1 MSSTHTE
8 TEEFSPPAGPPPRW
22 VRPVILS
29 TTEDPAYHHIF
40 HKEGWTKLDLS
51 QTPSAF
57 GKMEGLLQASQL
69 FFQTQ
74 DDHKKAWVVNE
85 EGTEEGYYKVE
96 GEKEFYTIRH
106 SKCPPELKSAA
117 IASWGAIHQLFD
129 EVLTNIEISLSLSSG
144 ALKRFAIPSKVLD
157 ETKRSSMLRLFRY
170 DWDKARIVSERKLC
184 FPPLL

>member
-1 MSSTHTE
+1 MHTK
-8 TEEFSPPAGPPPRW
+8 TEEYAPPAGPPPRW

-29 TTEDPAYHHIF
+29 PTEDADYHHNF

-51 QTPSAF
+51 QKSLTL
-57 GKMEGLLQASQL
+57 GTMEELLHASQM

-74 DDHKKAWVVNE
+74 DDHKKAWVSKE

-106 SKCPPELKSAA
+106 SNCPPELKSAA
-117 IASWGAIHQLFD
+117 IASWAAVHELFE

-144 ALKRFAIPSKVLD
+144 ALKRFATPAKVLD

-170 DWDKARIVSERKLC
+170 HWDKSRVVSERMFC
-184 FPPLL
+184 HPSCS